1 MKNALNWFEI
11 PTTNIDRAAKFY
23 ETVLGQPLHR
33 EVIAGIP
40 NAILP
45 YSASEESAVGGG
57 LVQNPHLPPGAAG
70 GVPYLNCNVFLDEAL
85 ARVAPAGGKIVMPK
99 TDIGFGHIA
108 LILDTE
114 GNRIGLHTA

>member
-23 ETVLGQPLHR
+23 EAVLGASLHR

-45 YSASEESAVGGG
+45 YSGGEDGAVGGA
-57 LVQNPHLPPGAAG
+57 LVQNPRLPPGAAG
-70 GVPYLNCNVFLDEAL
+70 GLPYLNCTGFLDEAL
-85 ARVAPAGGKIVMPK
+85 ARVGAAGGAIVMPK

-108 LILDTE
+108 LIVDTE
-114 GNRIGLHTA
+114 GNRIGLHSV